1 MVYKMEK
8 KELEEA
14 LAEHGKA
21 IELKNEEIVKG
32 LNEDNEKLKAE
43 LETMNKTKDVMQKQ
57 LDEIAVSL
65 KKAEKDGKLN
75 EEQKATFASSLRD
88 KLNKDIQKVSG
99 LSRKDAEAFK
109 MEIKSFLST
118 DNASITTGSLLPAY
132 QLDPGVSKA
141 PDRSPFM
148 LDIVARGIANSLTI
162 YWVQRKTRTDGT
174 EWVDEATAP
183 AAQTVLGYETKT
195 AAMQNLS
202 EFIKV
207 SNNSFDDIDWLM
219 SEVQTEL
226 VTLMVLKLDA
236 AILNGT
242 VAANGFDGVNTVA
255 TAFSAAGDTMPTG
268 VTPNK
273 WDALS
278 YALTQIQLANFMAN
292 FIVLNPS
299 DVRDMKLTRDD
310 QGAYLIPP
318 TMATGMNVAVDGV
331 RIIAN
336 NGVTKGSYLV
346 GDFTKAK
353 FWSRKEMDLKVWE
366 QNEDDVLKQLK
377 TITLYMRGTLVVKD
391 ADKLAFVKDT
401 FADTITEIT
410 AV

>member
-1 MVYKMEK
+1 MEV
-8 KELEEA
+8 KELKEA
-14 LAEHGKA
+14 LAEHGQA
-21 IELKNEEIVKG
+21 IEQKQKELKEGVNKNVDELKG
-32 LNEDNEKLKAE
+32 E
-43 LETMNKTKDVMQKQ
+43 LEEMNKTREIMQKQ
-57 LDEIAVSL
+57 LDEIAISL
-65 KKAEKDGKLN
+65 KKAEKDGKMN
-75 EEQKATFASSLRD
+75 AEQKATFASTLKE
-88 KLNKDIQKVSG
+88 KLNKEIETVSG
-99 LSRKDAEAFK
+99 LSKENAQAFK
-109 MEIKSFLST
+109 MQVKSFLST

-141 PDRSPFM
+141 PDRDPFM
-148 LDIVARGIANSLTI
+148 LDIVARGIANSLTV

-174 EWVDEATAP
+174 EWVDEGTAP

-195 AAMQNLS
+195 AQMQNLS
-202 EFIKV
+202 EYIKV

-226 VTLMVLKLDA
+226 VTLMILKLDA
-236 AILNGT
+236 DILNGT

-255 TAFSAAGDTMPTG
+255 TAFSAGGDTLPTG

-278 YALTQIQLANFMAN
+278 YALTQVELANFKAN
-292 FIVLNPS
+292 YIVLNPA

-310 QGAYLIPP
+310 QGAYMIPP

-366 QNEDDVLKQLK
+366 QNENDVLTQLK

>member
-1 MVYKMEK
+1 MEV
-8 KELEEA
+8 KELKDA
-14 LAEHGKA
+14 LAEHGKT
-21 IELKNEEIVKG
+21 IEQKQDEIKVT
-32 LNEDNEKLKAE
+32 LEKKLTDQAEAHKKE
-43 LETMNKTKDVMQKQ
+43 LESLEKTREVMQKQ
-57 LDEIAVSL
+57 LDEIAVEQKKAKKDGERSKEAISFKDSL
-65 KKAEKDGKLN
+65 KKQLTDDIEKLAKQK
-75 EEQKATFASSLRD
+75 EENAHAMMMQ
-88 KLNKDIQKVSG
+88 V
-99 LSRKDAEAFK
+99 
-109 MEIKSFLST
+109 KSFLST
-118 DNASITTGSLLPAY
+118 ANASITTGSLLPTY
-132 QLDPGVSKA
+132 QLDAGVSKA
-141 PDRSPFM
+141 PDRMPFM

-162 YWVQRKTRTDGT
+162 YWTQRKTRTDGT
-174 EWVDEATAP
+174 EWTDEGVAA
-183 AAQTVLGYETKT
+183 AAQTVLGYETKS
-195 AAMQNLS
+195 AQMQNLS

-207 SNNSFDDIDWLM
+207 SNNSIDDIDWLL

-236 AILNGT
+236 DILNGT
-242 VAANGFDGVNTVA
+242 VAANGFDGVNVVA
-255 TAFSAAGDTMPTG
+255 TAFSAAGDTLPTG

-278 YALTQIQLANFMAN
+278 FALTQLQLANFMGN
-292 FIVLNPS
+292 YIVLNPS

-310 QGAYLIPP
+310 QGAYMIPP
-318 TMATGMNVAVDGV
+318 TIATGMNVAVDGV

-346 GDFTKAK
+346 GDFSKAK

-366 QNEDDVLKQLK
+366 QNENDVLTQMK

-410 AV
+410 A